1 MRKEKTVT
9 IDDRGTSLTFKIKEM
24 PALKLESWILRA
36 VMLLAGSGLLDKE
49 LADRAK
55 EAANS
60 MQTAEA
66 MSSVGSF
73 VTEHGLKALASV
85 EYEKAEPLLA
95 ELLACCSRVDGGVEQ
110 RLDNPVVVEGII
122 SDVRTLF
129 KLRKEAFALNFD
141 FFVQGSQS
149 ATDVSRT
156 QSEGSHRRQISVQP
170 RP

>member
-9 IDDRGTSLTFKIKEM
+9 IDDRGTSLTFKIREM

-36 VMLLAGSGLLDKE
+36 VMLLASSGLLDRK
-49 LADRAK
+49 LAAKAK

-73 VTEHGLKALASV
+73 VTEHGLKALGSV
-85 EYEKAEPLLA
+85 DYEKAEPLLA

-141 FFVQGSQS
+141 FFAQGSQS
-149 ATDVSRT
+149 ATHAART
-156 QSEGSHRRQISVQP
+156 QSRDSRARPISVQP
-170 RP
+170 